1 MTTTLVVRFVLGRYH
16 ATPWGRH
23 VNEGQVE
30 LPPSPWR
37 LLRALYAVWKMR
49 LPDLDEATVGMLLTR
64 LAVPPDFFV
73 PPHRTAHTRHYYPDS
88 KHRRSGTPSVD
99 RTLDAF
105 AVVDRESALG
115 VRWKVDLP
123 AEERKALGTLAEA
136 LPYLGRADS
145 LCEANVDEAWG
156 PSGRHSLW
164 SAVDVSESI
173 PVDVPAATLLAPT
186 LPLDLDA
193 LVLRPVDVRAGKLLF
208 PRSTRFVGYARASL
222 GEPPRPARR
231 PRVGRHRPVEAVRFT
246 VTSRVRPPDTDA
258 VVLTDLLRY
267 SAVHQLSRVRGGARA
282 DSRLAGKH
290 ADESPMRGHEHAHYL
305 ALRDDAHR
313 IGELV
318 VWAPGGLEE
327 DELEAFG
334 RLRVL
339 SPPGEGMPGPR
350 ETTVRISGYG
360 EASGVLDDI
369 AGLADRWE
377 SATPFVPPRHQKG
390 EWGDFLRKE
399 ISRELA
405 SRGLPAAEA
414 RECDG
419 DWQSFVRYRPT
430 RRFAPRHPDR
440 RPAGRGA
447 FLELVFAEPVC
458 GPVALG
464 HLSHFGLGLF
474 APVRGG

>member
-37 LLRALYAVWKMR
+37 LLRALYAVWKTR
-49 LPDLDEATVGMLLTR
+49 LPDLDEASVGTLLTR

-73 PPHRTAHTRHYYPDS
+73 PPNRMAHTRHYYPDS
-88 KHRRSGTPSVD
+88 KHRSGGTPSVD

-105 AVVDRESALG
+105 AVVDRDAALG
-115 VRWKVDLP
+115 IRWKVDLP

-145 LCEANVDEAWG
+145 LCESNLDDAWE

-173 PVDVPAATLLAPT
+173 PVDVPATTLLAPT

-208 PRSTRFVGYARASL
+208 PRSTRFVGYARTSL
-222 GEPPRPARR
+222 GEPPRPRTGRR
-231 PRVGRHRPVEAVRFT
+231 RRGDAIRFT
-246 VTSRVRPPDTDA
+246 VTSRVRPPETDA

-267 SAVHQLSRVRGGARA
+267 CAVHQLSKVRGGDRA
-282 DSRLAGKH
+282 DSRLAGKD
-290 ADESPMRGHEHAHYL
+290 ADESPMRGHEHAHFL
-305 ALRDDAHR
+305 AVSDDARR

-327 DELEAFG
+327 DELEALG

-339 SPPGEGMPGPR
+339 CPPAEGMPGPR
-350 ETTVRISGYG
+350 ETTVRISAYG
-360 EASGVLDDI
+360 DARRVLDDI
-369 AGLADRWE
+369 AKPADRWE
-377 SATPFVPPRHQKG
+377 SATPFVPPRHQQG
-390 EWGDFLRKE
+390 EWGDFLGKE
-399 ISRELA
+399 VARELA
-405 SRGLPAAEA
+405 SRGLPAAEP
-414 RECDG
+414 RLLDG

-430 RRFAPRHPDR
+430 RRFASNHPDR

-474 APVRGG
+474 RPVQRG